1 MILDTIAQTPVL
13 VTPLHKEFDRAR
25 AHLALAPKDSREAT
39 CVHQNE
45 NCPPVPPCP
54 VIPPDL
60 VKELRDLVAPG
71 IVLTPEDC
79 DKYEKAVYT
88 GNLLYA
94 GRRPGAV
101 VMTDEAEKLGATV
114 KFAQKY
120 KFELTIKNGGHSYA
134 GYCLNCGG
142 ILVFMNTGKFG
153 PGGVKV
159 DLQSSPKTVTI
170 PAGCLWSDVHDYFHR
185 NRIDQMVIGGRCP
198 TVGVSG
204 FTLGGG
210 VSPFSRRYGLGIDN
224 IIKATIV
231 TASGDCIEVSREDT
245 DPKKKDLFWALR
257 GGGGGNFG
265 ILTSFTARIH
275 DLSHNDGKVAYGL
288 LTWELPS
295 QQSQFEQMMKVYNS
309 KKWPDRLALDVIW
322 QYKSKKRHSEKQTL
336 AAEVIVIYDGTL
348 EECLEVIAPLIHFAV
363 DISISSMKWWDVAL
377 IEQGDPN
384 STIPFYSH
392 WASLIFGQGS
402 MTETVVSDITKLME
416 ESRKLLERSDPKGMS
431 HLLWV
436 HIGEETAKVDAKDTA
451 FFWRD
456 GVYVCYFK
464 IQWTHCDRDI
474 RDIMFKFVD
483 QVKAKLAR
491 HTIQGQAAYVN
502 FVDETISNWQEAYY
516 GDNYP
521 RLQQIKKEWDPND
534 FFNFEQSIKLPG
546 ATDSQTGIE
555 KDQTSAIERPG
566 ISWDEN
572 SLPDPEKV

>member
-1 MILDTIAQTPVL
+1 MVLDTIAQTPAL
-13 VTPLHKEFDRAR
+13 VTPLHKEFNRDQTR
-25 AHLALAPKDSREAT
+25 LTPAPKDSREAA
-39 CVHQNE
+39 CAHQNE
-45 NCPPVPPCP
+45 NCPPLPPYP

-71 IVLTPEDC
+71 TVLTPEDR
-79 DKYEKAVYT
+79 DKYEEVVHT

-94 GRRPGAV
+94 GKRPGAI
-101 VMTDEAEKLGATV
+101 VMTDDAEKLGATV
-114 KFAQKY
+114 KFAQKH

-134 GYCLNCGG
+134 GYCLNYGG
-142 ILVFMNTGKFG
+142 ILVFMNTGNFG
-153 PGGVKV
+153 PAGIKV

-170 PAGCLWSDVHDYFHR
+170 PAGCLWSDVHNYFHR

-198 TVGVSG
+198 SVGVSG
-204 FTLGGG
+204 FILGGG
-210 VSPFSRRYGLGIDN
+210 VSPFSRRYGLGIDT

-231 TASGDCIEVSREDT
+231 TASGDCIEVSHEDT

-295 QQSQFEQMMKVYNS
+295 QQPQFEEMMKVYNS

-322 QYKSKKRHSEKQTL
+322 QYKPKGLHNEKIFV
-336 AAEVIVIYDGTL
+336 AEVIVIYDGTL

-363 DISISSMKWWDVAL
+363 EINISSMKWWDVIV
-377 IEQGDPN
+377 IEQGETKCPTDI
-384 STIPFYSH
+384 TFYSH

-402 MTETVVSDITKLME
+402 MTETVVSDITKLMD
-416 ESRKLLERSDPKGMS
+416 ESHDLLHRHDPSGMS

-436 HIGEETAKVDAKDTA
+436 HIGEETAKVGAKDTA

-464 IQWTHCDRDI
+464 IQWTRCGSDIKDR
-474 RDIMFKFVD
+474 MFKFVD
-483 QVKAKLAR
+483 EVKAKLAR

-521 RLQQIKKEWDPND
+521 RLQQIKKEWDP
-534 FFNFEQSIKLPG
+534 
-546 ATDSQTGIE
+546 
-555 KDQTSAIERPG
+555 
-566 ISWDEN
+566 
-572 SLPDPEKV
+572 